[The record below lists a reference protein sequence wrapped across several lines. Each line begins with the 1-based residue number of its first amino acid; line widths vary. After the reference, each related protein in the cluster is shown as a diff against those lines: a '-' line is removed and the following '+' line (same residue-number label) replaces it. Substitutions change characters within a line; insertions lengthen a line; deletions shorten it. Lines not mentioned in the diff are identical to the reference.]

1 MKRVAQVIT
10 ILVCVLCFL
19 QCNTKEKNSSK
30 ADTPRNG
37 TIHISVDESFKPVID
52 EQIQMYEA
60 TYPGTKIIPHYKPEA
75 ECFRDFLKD
84 SLTRLIIV
92 TRGLTYKEE
101 KFYIDTLGYNPGW
114 NEVAKDAVTLIVHA
128 NSADTVFT
136 IDRLR
141 KQLRGEINR
150 DQVIVFD
157 GLKATSAVRYV
168 SDSILKGQKF
178 DTSVV
183 KAASNSRDVIDYVAT
198 HENAIGILG
207 VSWIGN
213 PEDTAQLSLLKK
225 VKIGFVEC
233 NNCNDTTYIRPTQLS
248 ILTNRY
254 PLVRG
259 LYYIIKE
266 NYTGL
271 GNGFV
276 SFLKNERGQLI
287 FKRAYLGTIMGFGIR
302 NVKINQTLDLE

>member
-1 MKRVAQVIT
+1 MKRVARAFILMLT
-10 ILVCVLCFL
+10 ISCLVR
-19 QCNTKEKNSSK
+19 CNPAEKKLSTF
-30 ADTPRNG
+30 DTPHNG

-52 EQIQMYEA
+52 EQILMYQA
-60 TYPGTKIIPHYKPEA
+60 TYPGTKIIAHYKPEA
-75 ECFRDFLKD
+75 DCFRDLLRD
-84 SLTRLIIV
+84 SLTRLVII

-101 KFYIDTLGYNPGW
+101 QFFIDSLNYNPGW
-114 NEVAKDAVTLIVHA
+114 NEIAKDAVTLIVHA
-128 NSADTVFT
+128 NSSDTVFT
-136 IDRLR
+136 LDRLR

-150 DQVIVFD
+150 EQVMVFD

-168 SDSILKGQKF
+168 RDSILNGQAF

-183 KAASNSRDVIDYVAT
+183 KAAANSRDVIDYVST

-213 PEDTAQLSLLKK
+213 PEDTAHLRLLKK

-233 NNCNDTTYIRPTQLS
+233 RRCIDTTYIRPTQLA
-248 ILTNRY
+248 ILTKRY

-271 GNGFV
+271 GSGFV
-276 SFLKNERGQLI
+276 SFLKNEPGQLI
-287 FKRAYLGTIMGFGIR
+287 FKRAYLGTTMGFGTR
-302 NVKINQTLDLE
+302 NVKINQTLDQD